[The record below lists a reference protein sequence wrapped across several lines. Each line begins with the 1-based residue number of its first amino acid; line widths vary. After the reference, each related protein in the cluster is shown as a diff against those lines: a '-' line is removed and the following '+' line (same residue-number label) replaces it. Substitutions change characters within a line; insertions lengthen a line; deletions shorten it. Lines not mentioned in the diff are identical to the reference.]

1 MLFLKVIDCT
11 EFFALFFADF
21 CFGHDVTLNSEA
33 TVTMLTFTL
42 RFLCTEILEKSI
54 APFKNKE
61 KKSGKCL
68 CYCEDSDL
76 HDVLCMYCINSQI
89 CHCRVYSSI
98 ATHLNVLVG
107 QLLLS

>member
-1 MLFLKVIDCT
+1 M
-11 EFFALFFADF
+11 
-21 CFGHDVTLNSEA
+21 
-33 TVTMLTFTL
+33 
-42 RFLCTEILEKSI
+42 RFLCTEILEKKKSI

-76 HDVLCMYCINSQI
+76 HDVLCICINSQI
-89 CHCRVYSSI
+89 CHCRVHRTI
-98 ATHLNVLVG
+98 ASNLIVLVG